1 MRVHARFESE
11 AERQCH
17 DLAEATGA
25 EDSQQ
30 PGHGQMQAQPGG
42 LLHFAAF
49 VGHRRSG
56 RRDIAS
62 NYKTLRAKDAR
73 H

>member
-1 MRVHARFESE
+1 MRAHARFEDE
-11 AERQCH
+11 VERQGH
-17 DLAEATGA
+17 HLAEATGA
-25 EDSQQ
+25 EDSQK
-30 PGHGQMQAQPGG
+30 PGHGQMPGG